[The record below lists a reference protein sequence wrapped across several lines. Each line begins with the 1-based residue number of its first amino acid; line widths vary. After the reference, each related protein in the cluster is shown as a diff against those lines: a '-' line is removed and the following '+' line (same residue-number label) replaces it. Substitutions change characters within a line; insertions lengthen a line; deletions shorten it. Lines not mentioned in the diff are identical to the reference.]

1 MKIFAY
7 CLREFDEKPMFDRL
21 AGEFQA
27 QYGYSTKYPCPDNV
41 SLAVGYDAVSCTPC
55 DMGADMLQR
64 FHDAG
69 VRYIATRS
77 IGFDHID
84 LDKARQ
90 LGMGVCRVSY
100 EPETVADY
108 AIMLMLMCC
117 RNMPH
122 IINRSLLQ
130 DYSLKGKMGKDIS
143 DCTVG
148 VVGTGQIGSTVIRHL
163 SGFGCRLLAYDPC
176 RDPKVAEKAEYVSL
190 EELYAQSDIVTLHTP
205 ATAEN
210 YHMING
216 QALRQM
222 RDGVILINTARG
234 TLVDTETLIQGLE
247 SGKVGHA
254 ALDVLEDETGLYYAN
269 RMGDVIVNRQMAVL
283 RSFPNV
289 ILSPHTA
296 FYTEKVVWN
305 MAYKTFQ
312 GVRDMMNG
320 TKNPLIILQRK
331 ETDSDVLSLQ
341 QPPV

>member
-21 AGEFQA
+21 AGEFGA
-27 QYGYSTKYPCPDNV
+27 GYGYSTDYPCPDNV
-41 SLAVGYDAVSCTPC
+41 FLAKGYDAVSCTPC
-55 DMGADMLQR
+55 NMGADMLQR
-64 FHDAG
+64 FYDVG
-69 VRYIATRS
+69 VRYVATRS

-84 LDKARQ
+84 LDKARE

-122 IINRSLLQ
+122 ILNRSLVQ

-148 VVGTGQIGSTVIRHL
+148 VVGAGQIGSTVLRHL
-163 SGFGCRLLAYDPC
+163 SGFGCKLLAYDPY
-176 RDPKVAEKAEYVSL
+176 RNFGAEGLAQYVPL
-190 EELYAQSDIVTLHTP
+190 EELYAQSDIITLHTP

-210 YHMING
+210 YHMIDAS
-216 QALRQM
+216 ALEQM
-222 RDGVILINTARG
+222 KSGVILINTARG
-234 TLVDTETLIQGLE
+234 TLVDTEALIQALE

-254 ALDVLEDETGLYYAN
+254 ALDVLEAESGLYYAN
-269 RMGDVIVNRQMAVL
+269 RMGDVIGNRQMAIL

-312 GVRDMMNG
+312 GVMDMMRQAE
-320 TKNPLIILQRK
+320 NPLIILQGEKQR
-331 ETDSDVLSLQ
+331 Q
-341 QPPV
+341 

>member
-21 AGEFQA
+21 AGEFDA
-27 QYGYSTKYPCPDNV
+27 QYGYSTEYPCPDNV
-41 SLAVGYDAVSCTPC
+41 SLAAGYDAVSCTPC
-55 DMGADMLQR
+55 NMGADMLQR
-64 FHDAG
+64 FYDVG
-69 VRYIATRS
+69 VRYVATRS

-84 LDKARQ
+84 LEKARQ

-122 IINRSLLQ
+122 IMNRSLVQ
-130 DYSLKGKMGKDIS
+130 DYSLQGKMGRDIS

-148 VVGTGQIGSTVIRHL
+148 VVGAGRIGSTVIRHL
-163 SGFGCRLLAYDPC
+163 SGFGCKLLAYDPC
-176 RDPKVAEKAEYVSL
+176 VSPRAESPAEYVSL
-190 EELYAQSDIVTLHTP
+190 EELYARSDIVTLHTP

-210 YHMING
+210 YHMIDAR
-216 QALRQM
+216 ALQQM

-234 TLVDTETLIQGLE
+234 ALVDTEALIQGLE
-247 SGKVGHA
+247 SGKVGHT
-254 ALDVLEDETGLYYAN
+254 ALDVLEDEAGLYYAN
-269 RMGDVIVNRQMAVL
+269 RMGDVIANRQMAVL

-305 MAYKTFQ
+305 MAYKTFR
-312 GVRDMMNG
+312 GVRDMMEQSE
-320 TKNPLIILQRK
+320 NPLIILQGIGNK
-331 ETDSDVLSLQ
+331 
-341 QPPV
+341 

>member
-1 MKIFAY
+1 
-7 CLREFDEKPMFDRL
+7 MF
-21 AGEFQA
+21 
-27 QYGYSTKYPCPDNV
+27 
-41 SLAVGYDAVSCTPC
+41 
-55 DMGADMLQR
+55 
-64 FHDAG
+64 
-69 VRYIATRS
+69 
-77 IGFDHID
+77 
-84 LDKARQ
+84 
-90 LGMGVCRVSY
+90 
-100 EPETVADY
+100 
-108 AIMLMLMCC
+108 
-117 RNMPH
+117 
-122 IINRSLLQ
+122 
-130 DYSLKGKMGKDIS
+130 
-143 DCTVG
+143 
-148 VVGTGQIGSTVIRHL
+148 
-163 SGFGCRLLAYDPC
+163 
-176 RDPKVAEKAEYVSL
+176 
-190 EELYAQSDIVTLHTP
+190 
-205 ATAEN
+205 
-210 YHMING
+210 MING

>member
-21 AGEFQA
+21 AGEFDA
-27 QYGYSTKYPCPDNV
+27 QYGYSTAYPEPDNV
-41 SLAVGYDAVSCTPC
+41 DLARGYDAVSCTPC
-55 DMGADMLQR
+55 NMGADMLQR
-64 FHDAG
+64 FYDVG
-69 VRYIATRS
+69 VRYVATRS
-77 IGFDHID
+77 IGYDHID
-84 LDKARQ
+84 LEKARQ

-122 IINRSLLQ
+122 IMNRSIVQ
-130 DYSLKGKMGKDIS
+130 DYSLKGKMGRDIS

-148 VVGTGQIGSTVIRHL
+148 VIGAGQIGCTVIRHL
-163 SGFGCRLLAYDPC
+163 SGFGCRLLAYDLYRNPQM
-176 RDPKVAEKAEYVSL
+176 EGLAEYVSL
-190 EELYAQSDIVTLHTP
+190 EQLYAESDIITLHAP

-210 YHMING
+210 YHLIDDS
-216 QALRQM
+216 ALSRM
-222 RDGVILINTARG
+222 KDGVILINTARG
-234 TLVDTETLIQGLE
+234 SLVDTEALINGLE

-254 ALDVLEDETGLYYAN
+254 ALDVLENEAELYYAN

-305 MAYKTFQ
+305 MAYKTFK
-312 GVRDMMNG
+312 GVQDMMR
-320 TKNPLIILQRK
+320 KVDNPLVIL
-331 ETDSDVLSLQ
+331 S
-341 QPPV
+341 

>member
-21 AGEFQA
+21 AGEFDA
-27 QYGYSTKYPCPDNV
+27 QYGYSTAYPEPDNV
-41 SLAVGYDAVSCTPC
+41 ELARGYDAVSCTPC
-55 DMGADMLQR
+55 NMGADMLQR
-64 FHDAG
+64 FYDVG
-69 VRYIATRS
+69 VRYVATRS
-77 IGFDHID
+77 IGYDHID
-84 LDKARQ
+84 LEKAKQ

-122 IINRSLLQ
+122 IMNRSVVQ
-130 DYSLKGKMGKDIS
+130 DYGLKGKMGRDIS

-148 VVGTGQIGSTVIRHL
+148 IIGAGQIGCTVIRHL
-163 SGFGCRLLAYDPC
+163 SGFGCRLLAYDLYRNPQM
-176 RDPKVAEKAEYVSL
+176 DGLAEYVSL
-190 EELYAQSDIVTLHTP
+190 EQLYTESDIITLHAP
-205 ATAEN
+205 ATTEN
-210 YHMING
+210 YHLIDSG
-216 QALRQM
+216 ALSRM
-222 RDGVILINTARG
+222 KDGVILINTARG
-234 TLVDTETLIQGLE
+234 SLVDTEALINGLE

-254 ALDVLEDETGLYYAN
+254 ALDVLENEAGLYYAN

-305 MAYKTFQ
+305 MAYKTFK
-312 GVRDMMNG
+312 GVQDMMRRVD
-320 TKNPLIILQRK
+320 NPLVIFPGR
-331 ETDSDVLSLQ
+331 SDISAQ
-341 QPPV
+341 